1 MAESLGTVELGI
13 KVEQDQATRDL
24 RRFATTAE
32 RAGSEAAA
40 AFKGFDQRL
49 GLASAAVNSLGAA
62 LGTLAVG
69 EFLRQS
75 VQAAIELETITRKL
89 TNTLGEQGA
98 AGALNFT
105 RGLAD
110 ELGLSFKTLAQTFS
124 SFTAAATAANVPIE
138 TQRDLF
144 AAVSKAA
151 QQLGLS
157 DDELSGS
164 LLALQQVAS
173 KGTVQMEELR
183 GQLGE
188 RLPIAFAAAARG
200 LRLTQQELIKLV
212 ESGKLTADQ
221 FFPALTKGLN
231 ELTASAD
238 GMPTAAQNI
247 AKFQNAIDDLK
258 TNIGQGLL
266 PTISAAVSKLN
277 EFIKLA
283 ASQEFARGLSLN
295 PDQVSVGSKGVLTG
309 LPEQTQKAVDA
320 VKKLQEQFNLT
331 DRQAQVLFYNA
342 SRSVGATNNAFGQL
356 QFGAGQF
363 EAVLK
368 RLPALAKE
376 FRDKYPDRQAQLQA
390 ENAAAAALLAQQA
403 KSINSI
409 DNLNAKLKAQ
419 RDELNKVEI
428 GSQRFQQLTQD
439 IKSTEGQLKT
449 ATEAVKGTVSA
460 FGQLQQVSTQG
471 LDFRQQDI
479 GLAQSRLDIVRQ
491 VAQAEQDVA
500 NARLGLEGA
509 LLNAQEQRALKGV
522 QGEEARQQIIE
533 AFQRRR
539 EEIEAR
545 QFAIREQSTKLE
557 LEQKTQSLRLEAQ
570 ITELAAQRGVIQA
583 RIALAQ
589 ATRTGD
595 TNQIAAAQEGLQL
608 AERELQIAKQIN
620 NEKLVGQQRINQL
633 RLQQLELEK
642 NAAMADNLPPLP
654 KPLDARNGIIEFQI
668 DSAPV
673 DRNSQAV
680 GDAAQ
685 QIGSSNQELLQQ
697 VNRNTQAIETLAN
710 KDWTVQVQVE
720 NQAGGDTTINSFSQ
734 LQ

>member
-13 KVEQDQATRDL
+13 RVDDEQANRDL
-24 RRFATTAE
+24 LQFGRNAQKV
-32 RAGSEAAA
+32 GNDAANG
-40 AFKGFDQRL
+40 FKQLDQQL
-49 GLASAAVNSLGAA
+49 GLSATAVSSLSAA

-75 VQAAIELETITRKL
+75 VQSAIELETITRKL
-89 TNTLGEQGA
+89 SNTLGEQGA

-138 TQRDLF
+138 TQRNLF

-157 DDELSGS
+157 NDELSGS

-188 RLPIAFAAAARG
+188 RLPIAFAAAAKG
-200 LRLTQQELIKLV
+200 LGLTQQELIKLV

-231 ELTASAD
+231 ELTAGAAGAETTAQKLQKLSNAIED
-238 GMPTAAQNI
+238 LKVSIGEGLAPALTTAAD
-247 AKFQNAIDDLK
+247 ALSKFIKQGGKIDDAAQ
-258 TNIGQGLL
+258 IGL
-266 PTISAAVSKLN
+266 TRRS
-277 EFIKLA
+277 
-283 ASQEFARGLSLN
+283 RGLDWL
-295 PDQVSVGSKGVLTG
+295 LG
-309 LPEQTQKAVDA
+309 LPSQANTAVDA
-320 VKKLQEQFNLT
+320 LAKLEQQFNLT
-331 DRQAQVLFYNA
+331 DKQARALFTDA
-342 SRSVGATNNAFGQL
+342 AKQSGGVVTAFGEL
-356 QFGAGQF
+356 RLSAEQF

-368 RLPALAKE
+368 KLPALAKE
-376 FRDKYPDRQAQLQA
+376 FRDKYPDRQAQLKA
-390 ENAAAAALLAQQA
+390 EEAAAAALLAQQA

-449 ATEAVKGTVSA
+449 ATEAAKGTVSA
-460 FGQLQQVSTQG
+460 FGQLQRVSTQG

-620 NEKLVGQQRINQL
+620 NEKLAGQQRINQL

-668 DSAPV
+668 DPTPV

>member
-40 AFKGFDQRL
+40 AFTGFDQRL

-75 VQAAIELETITRKL
+75 VQSAIELETITRKL

-110 ELGLSFKTLAQTFS
+110 DLGLSFKTLAQTFS

-200 LRLTQQELIKLV
+200 LGLTQQELIKLV

-247 AKFQNAIDDLK
+247 AKFQNALDDLK
-258 TNIGQGLL
+258 TTIGQDILPLIEPFIKGL
-266 PTISAAVSKLN
+266 TEVAQGIKIVSDASKLGFN
-277 EFIKLA
+277 SGLATYLGFI
-283 ASQEFARGLSLN
+283 
-295 PDQVSVGSKGVLTG
+295 PDQGVQAVGALR
-309 LPEQTQKAVDA
+309 A
-320 VKKLQEQFNLT
+320 LQEQFNLT
-331 DRQAQVLFYNA
+331 DKQARALFTDA
-342 SRSVGATNNAFGQL
+342 AKESGGTVTAFGQL
-356 QFGAGQF
+356 QLSAEQF

-390 ENAAAAALLAQQA
+390 ESAAAAALLAQQA

-439 IKSTEGQLKT
+439 IKGTEGQLKT

-460 FGQLQQVSTQG
+460 FDQLQRVSRQG

-539 EEIEAR
+539 EELEAR
-545 QFAIREQSTKLE
+545 QFAIREQSTRLE

-668 DSAPV
+668 DSTPV

>member
-75 VQAAIELETITRKL
+75 VQAAIELESITRKL

-110 ELGLSFKTLAQTFS
+110 DLGLSFKTLAQTFS

-200 LRLTQQELIKLV
+200 LGLTQQELIKLV

-247 AKFQNAIDDLK
+247 AKFQNALDDLK
-258 TNIGQGLL
+258 TTIGQDILPLIEPFIKGLAEVAQG
-266 PTISAAVSKLN
+266 IKIVSDASKLGFN
-277 EFIKLA
+277 SGLATYLGFI
-283 ASQEFARGLSLN
+283 
-295 PDQVSVGSKGVLTG
+295 PDQGAQAVGALR
-309 LPEQTQKAVDA
+309 A
-320 VKKLQEQFNLT
+320 LQEQFNLT
-331 DRQAQVLFYNA
+331 DKQARALFTDA
-342 SRSVGATNNAFGQL
+342 AKQSGGTVTAFGQL
-356 QFGAGQF
+356 QLSAEQF

-376 FRDKYPDRQAQLQA
+376 FRDKYPDRQTQLQA

-409 DNLNAKLKAQ
+409 DNLNARLKAQ

-439 IKSTEGQLKT
+439 IKGTEGQLNA
-449 ATEAVKGTVSA
+449 ATEAAKGTGTA
-460 FGQLQQVSTQG
+460 LANLRQQYSTSG
-471 LDFRQQDI
+471 LDLQSLQLNVGKERLA
-479 GLAQSRLDIVRQ
+479 LAQQLG
-491 VAQAEQDVA
+491 QAEQDLA
-500 NARLGLEGA
+500 NARFNTEDALLEAEKKRALEGVRSEA
-509 LLNAQEQRALKGV
+509 QRQQIEEEFQRRKEALEVKRLDYREQAAKREMALQERSMQLEARMTELAGQRSLLNAQRELA
-522 QGEEARQQIIE
+522 EARRTNDPEKIRI
-533 AFQRRR
+533 A
-539 EEIEAR
+539 EEG
-545 QFAIREQSTKLE
+545 
-557 LEQKTQSLRLEAQ
+557 LRLVQEELSISRTISQEKIQGQKEINALRLRQ
-570 ITELAAQRGVIQA
+570 ISEER
-583 RIALAQ
+583 
-589 ATRTGD
+589 
-595 TNQIAAAQEGLQL
+595 AAAL
-608 AERELQIAKQIN
+608 
-620 NEKLVGQQRINQL
+620 
-633 RLQQLELEK
+633 
-642 NAAMADNLPPLP
+642 ADNLPPLP
-654 KPLDARNGIIEFQI
+654 KPLQPAGNGIVEFKFDATPI
-668 DSAPV
+668 DK
-673 DRNSQAV
+673 NSNAV
-680 GDAAQ
+680 SDAAGQIGQSNEGLIQ
-685 QIGSSNQELLQQ
+685 QISDNTAA
-697 VNRNTQAIETLAN
+697 VNNLVA
-710 KDWTVQVQVE
+710 KDWSVYAVLPDNPNPVPLLTP
-720 NQAGGDTTINSFSQ
+720 
-734 LQ
+734 

>member
-110 ELGLSFKTLAQTFS
+110 DLGLSFKTLAQTFS

-200 LRLTQQELIKLV
+200 LGLTQQELIKLV

-238 GMPTAAQNI
+238 GTPTAAQNI

-295 PDQVSVGSKGVLTG
+295 PDQVSVGSKGMLTG

-390 ENAAAAALLAQQA
+390 ENAAAVALLAQQA

-409 DNLNAKLKAQ
+409 DNLNARLKAQ

-509 LLNAQEQRALKGV
+509 LLNAQERRALKGV
-522 QGEEARQQIIE
+522 QDEQERQQIIE
-533 AFQRRR
+533 EFQRRR
-539 EEIEAR
+539 EELEAR

-557 LEQKTQSLRLEAQ
+557 LDQKIQSLRLEAQ
-570 ITELAAQRGVIQA
+570 ITELAAQRSVIQA
-583 RIALAQ
+583 RMALAQ

-595 TNQIAAAQEGLQL
+595 PNQIAAAQEGLQL
-608 AERELQIAKQIN
+608 AERELNIVRQMN
-620 NEKLVGQQRINQL
+620 NEKLAGQQRVNQL

-642 NAAMADNLPPLP
+642 RAAMADNLDPLPPLP
-654 KPLDARNGIIEFQI
+654 PPLAARSGIIEFKV
-668 DSAPV
+668 DSAPIN
-673 DRNSQAV
+673 RNSQAV
-680 GDAAQ
+680 NDAAGQIGQSNEGLIQ
-685 QIGSSNQELLQQ
+685 QISD
-697 VNRNTQAIETLAN
+697 NTAAVKNLAA
-710 KDWTVQVQVE
+710 KDWSVYAVLPDDPNPMPLLTP
-720 NQAGGDTTINSFSQ
+720 
-734 LQ
+734 

>member
-1 MAESLGTVELGI
+1 MAETLGTVELGI
-13 KVEQDQATRDL
+13 RVDDEQANRDL
-24 RRFATTAE
+24 LQFGRNAQKV
-32 RAGSEAAA
+32 GNDAANG
-40 AFKGFDQRL
+40 FKQLDQQL
-49 GLASAAVNSLGAA
+49 GLSATAVSSLSAA

-110 ELGLSFKTLAQTFS
+110 DLGLSFKTLAQTFS

-200 LRLTQQELIKLV
+200 LGLTQQELIKLV

-390 ENAAAAALLAQQA
+390 ENAAAAALLQQQA

-439 IKSTEGQLKT
+439 IKGTEGQLKT

-460 FGQLQQVSTQG
+460 FGQLQRVSTQG

-500 NARLGLEGA
+500 NARLSLEGA
-509 LLNAQEQRALKGV
+509 LLNAQEKRALEGV
-522 QGEEARQQIIE
+522 RSEAQRQQIIE
-533 AFQRRR
+533 DFQRKR
-539 EEIEAR
+539 EEIEAK

-557 LEQKTQSLRLEAQ
+557 LQQKLESLKLEQQ
-570 ITELAAQRGVIQA
+570 ITELAAQRSVIQA
-583 RIALAQ
+583 RIAVAQ
-589 ATRTGD
+589 ASRTGD
-595 TNQIAAAQEGLQL
+595 PNQIAAAQEGLQL
-608 AERELQIAKQIN
+608 AERELQLAKQIG
-620 NEKLVGQQRINQL
+620 NEKLATQQRINGL

-642 NAAMADNLPPLP
+642 KTAQADNLPPLP
-654 KPLDARNGIIEFQI
+654 KPLAAGNGIIEFKI
-668 DSAPV
+668 DPTPV
-673 DRNSQAV
+673 DRNSQIV
-680 GDAAQ
+680 GEAAQ
-685 QIGSSNQELLQQ
+685 QIGNSNQTLVDQID
-697 VNRNTQAIETLAN
+697 RNTQAVENLAN
-710 KDWTVQVQVE
+710 KDWSVYAVLPDNPNPVPLVTP
-720 NQAGGDTTINSFSQ
+720 
-734 LQ
+734 

>member
-75 VQAAIELETITRKL
+75 VQAAIELESITRKL

-110 ELGLSFKTLAQTFS
+110 DLGLSFKTLAQTFS

-200 LRLTQQELIKLV
+200 LGLTQQELIKLV

-295 PDQVSVGSKGVLTG
+295 PDQVSVGSKGMLTG

-390 ENAAAAALLAQQA
+390 ENAAAAALLQQQA

-409 DNLNAKLKAQ
+409 DNLNARLKAQ

-439 IKSTEGQLKT
+439 IRGTEGQLNA
-449 ATEAVKGTVSA
+449 ATEAAKGTGTA
-460 FGQLQQVSTQG
+460 LANLRQQYSTSG
-471 LDFRQQDI
+471 LDLQSLQLNVGKERLA
-479 GLAQSRLDIVRQ
+479 LAQQLG
-491 VAQAEQDVA
+491 QAEQDLA
-500 NARLGLEGA
+500 NARFNTEDALLEAEKKRALEGVRSEA
-509 LLNAQEQRALKGV
+509 QRQQIEEEFQRRKEAVEVKRLDYREQAAKREMALQERSMQLEARMTELAGQRSLLNAQRELA
-522 QGEEARQQIIE
+522 EARRTNDPEKIRI
-533 AFQRRR
+533 A
-539 EEIEAR
+539 EEG
-545 QFAIREQSTKLE
+545 
-557 LEQKTQSLRLEAQ
+557 LRLVQEELSISRTISQEKIQGQKEINALRLKQ
-570 ITELAAQRGVIQA
+570 ISEER
-583 RIALAQ
+583 
-589 ATRTGD
+589 
-595 TNQIAAAQEGLQL
+595 AAAL
-608 AERELQIAKQIN
+608 
-620 NEKLVGQQRINQL
+620 
-633 RLQQLELEK
+633 
-642 NAAMADNLPPLP
+642 ADNLPPLP
-654 KPLDARNGIIEFQI
+654 KPLQPAGNGIVEFKFDATPI
-668 DSAPV
+668 DK
-673 DRNSQAV
+673 NSNAV
-680 GDAAQ
+680 SDAAGQIGQSNTNLIQ
-685 QIGSSNQELLQQ
+685 QISDNTAA
-697 VNRNTQAIETLAN
+697 VNNLAA
-710 KDWTVQVQVE
+710 KDWSVYAVLPDNPNPVPLLTP
-720 NQAGGDTTINSFSQ
+720 
-734 LQ
+734 

>member
-24 RRFATTAE
+24 GRFATTAE

-75 VQAAIELETITRKL
+75 VQSAIELETITRKL

-110 ELGLSFKTLAQTFS
+110 DLGLSFKTLAQTFS

-200 LRLTQQELIKLV
+200 LGLTQQELIKLV

-295 PDQVSVGSKGVLTG
+295 PDQVSVGSKGMLTG

-390 ENAAAAALLAQQA
+390 ENAAAAALLQQQA

-439 IKSTEGQLKT
+439 IKGTEGQLKT

-460 FGQLQQVSTQG
+460 FGQLQRVSTQG

-545 QFAIREQSTKLE
+545 QFAIREQSTRLE

-620 NEKLVGQQRINQL
+620 NEKLTGQQRINQL

-668 DSAPV
+668 DPAPV

-680 GDAAQ
+680 GDAA
-685 QIGSSNQELLQQ
+685 
-697 VNRNTQAIETLAN
+697 
-710 KDWTVQVQVE
+710 
-720 NQAGGDTTINSFSQ
+720 
-734 LQ
+734 